1 MSLGVRQRAAWHQA
15 LPDAIALE
23 QFQPE
28 EVLPIVGEQVEG
40 VEESRLAAPEQ
51 IIDLCPRIGTHCCAW
66 ETAFHRTEQG
76 STSAFGNVL
85 T

>member
-1 MSLGVRQRAAWHQA
+1 MSLGVRKRAAWHQA
-15 LPDAIALE
+15 LPDALALV

-28 EVLPIVGEQVEG
+28 EVLPIVGDQVEG
-40 VEESRLAAPEQ
+40 VEVSRLAAPEQ
-51 IIDLCPRIGTHCCAW
+51 IRDLCPRIGTHCAW

-76 STSAFGNVL
+76 STSAFGNVQ